1 MESKG
6 CIIKIF
12 SNLPRDLSRS
22 YIVYLHA
29 GNADVCRNGEV
40 GQPQVLDLNVAK
52 DLLYQTVET
61 EPGK

>member
-1 MESKG
+1 M
-6 CIIKIF
+6 
-12 SNLPRDLSRS
+12 
-22 YIVYLHA
+22 YLHA